1 MAEQYIIA
9 KLLMHMEDK
18 NRDSFDKNAKA
29 KLWRESMGA
38 ARDSKKRKRAEM
50 ENDQLMA
57 DEE

>member
-1 MAEQYIIA
+1 
-9 KLLMHMEDK
+9 MEDK